1 MVQINRGYWK
11 WYSST
16 AVKPTTTT
24 TTTRKLFRINIIIAL
39 NYVFVFVYI
48 YIRLYIALRY
58 MRINIFAFQ
67 KKEKKRNTFVCLA
80 LVIAAVTATATT
92 EQNFS
97 LQWVAIHRVV
107 LHDVYFG
114 AKQLVLGKRRNTVC
128 GRFLC
133 CFFLSFLL
141 YSFRFV
147 SFTFC
152 YIFFFAF
159 PYGSLWVF
167 FSHLSHLIEINSYA
181 NTYGFGVICRQWL
194 KWFSV
199 HKF

>member
-1 MVQINRGYWK
+1 MVQINRGYRK

-16 AVKPTTTT
+16 AAKPTTTT

-80 LVIAAVTATATT
+80 LVIAAVTATT

-194 KWFSV
+194 TWFSV